1 MRRAARQERLQK
13 RRPFPTKTA
22 ATKLTTGTII
32 FIRRTSETG
41 TVRVLEQTYLA
52 DPKWPHRLVR
62 VEVNIAT
69 LSLRFFRLR
78 RKAPERQPLIK
89 QLKLKGSIRLE

>member
-1 MRRAARQERLQK
+1 M
-13 RRPFPTKTA
+13 
-22 ATKLTTGTII
+22 II

-41 TVRVLEQTYLA
+41 TIRVLEQTYLA

-78 RKAPERQPLIK
+78 RKAPDRQPFIK
-89 QLKLKGSIRLE
+89 QLKLKGTIRLE